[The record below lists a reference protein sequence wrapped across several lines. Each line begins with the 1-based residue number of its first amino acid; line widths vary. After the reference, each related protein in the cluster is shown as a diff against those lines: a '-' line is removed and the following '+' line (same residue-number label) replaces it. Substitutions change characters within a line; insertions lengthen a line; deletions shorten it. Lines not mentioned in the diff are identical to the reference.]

1 MLFRSDHYLQLRVGG
16 RADVEKIN
24 YPFAVD
30 AYPEVTEGEGTNL
43 YINKMRARNK
53 AVTKANVLARSEVD
67 KGHYAMLDDF
77 VECILTD
84 APSPCDAVAGSRAT
98 LMCLKAIQSVRLG
111 LPVKIS
117 RDEYDFV
124 IS

>member
-1 MLFRSDHYLQLRVGG
+1 MQLDHYLQLRVGG

-84 APSPCDAVAGSRAT
+84 APSPCDVVAGSRAT
-98 LMCLKAIQSVRLG
+98 LMCIKAIQSVRSG

-117 RDEYDFV
+117 RGEYDFV

>member
-1 MLFRSDHYLQLRVGG
+1 M
-16 RADVEKIN
+16 EKIN
-24 YPFAVD
+24 YPLAVD

-77 VECILTD
+77 VECILRD